1 MPERRLTMPIVD
13 LDSDQRKAAVSESP
27 QVAVSAGAGSGK
39 TRLLVGRYLHFLM
52 KDKLPLHTIAAITFT
67 NKAADQMKA
76 RVAARARDLA
86 SENGEYAS
94 FWRKVADGVHHA
106 PISTIHSFCGS
117 ILRSHPVEAGID
129 PAYTVLDEV
138 TNAEIRNAAVDSYIN
153 KRLMEIPDDIS
164 FLLDVFGISGL
175 KQIFH
180 SLLVSRSHA
189 VKFLDRLEHVGGV
202 SETSFANVYRAS
214 QAEQV
219 KTYLKNLE
227 RFHVFRPE
235 DDGFVPEYDRLVSL
249 LRDTVS
255 MIETNTVDPERI
267 GIETGTLNFRKG
279 SASRWG
285 AERLKLLK
293 AGMKECRILLEM
305 IAGYEKKEK
314 HSAPRA
320 AALVLREFML
330 LDEMYL
336 TRKKNL
342 SGYDNDD
349 ILIETWRLLRT
360 NVRLCREISLS
371 FKHILIDEFQD
382 TDGIQMDILDM
393 IAGNSS
399 AALFAVGDPKQSI
412 YRFRGAD
419 VAVFN
424 AFVKQK
430 ETVFHRL
437 TTNYRSKPS
446 VMAFVNTVF
455 ERIIG
460 EEGRYSFEAVYT
472 QMKPY
477 RKNEDAD
484 NPAVD
489 VFVIDDCDVATRR
502 AREAE
507 LIAGRISAFHDSGIN
522 GKHYR
527 YSEMAILLRK
537 STSIDLYEEAL
548 MRAGIPFV
556 NRIGGRLSGNPATY
570 DIGNLL
576 GWLNDPDN
584 PALLTAVL
592 LSPFIGF
599 DADDMFT
606 LRTRAGTAGQM
617 SSWLRGEHAHSDP
630 VYGSA
635 AAVLSGL
642 LRRINRFS
650 IREILEY
657 AFDITG
663 FTARLLADPVRGEQ
677 SLAVTDLILDTADTF
692 EENGGTSAE
701 FSGLLL
707 SGSEF
712 TTESAHVET
721 KGDAVPILTIH
732 GAKGLEFPVVF
743 LADIPTGAKGGRNN
757 AVVFDDNIGPGFNI
771 RNDRGVSAVTFTT
784 WYAGQGNRLRD
795 IAENKRLFYVGC
807 TRAEDYLVIL
817 GGRPKK
823 PDISFEQNNWMA
835 WLYASLDIPVDD
847 SDEDIESDRYRLFR
861 VASDTDIH
869 HTSVSDFWQAVLD
882 ESAIP
887 VDESIHLKNEIIAD
901 IPPVPSNGLPSS
913 LSPTRIITYRA
924 CPAWYYYRYVHGLDL
939 SYSGGE
945 RSSMGA
951 VYGNF
956 VHNVLEKIDFADP
969 RSWKETAQNSFD
981 PSMPA
986 HMLTSLFNDL
996 EQFAETP
1003 LYRDSILPADEI
1015 RREEPFMMLA
1025 GDVLIRGNIDLY
1037 CRKNDKI
1044 TIVDYKTTS
1053 SIPASP
1059 DGIPDNYRFQLGM
1072 YGLAVYNALHVVPA
1086 TLILQYMGAEESHGI
1101 PCNESF
1107 INEIENELN
1116 TILEGMKMSN
1126 FTPLKNGQCQ
1136 NCPYGYLCD
1145 IEHRNDHLV

>member
-1 MPERRLTMPIVD
+1 MPIVD
-13 LDSDQRKAAVSESP
+13 LDSDQRKAAVSKSA

-52 KDKLPLHTIAAITFT
+52 KDKLPLHAIAAITFT

-76 RVAARARDLA
+76 RVAERARGLA
-86 SENGEYAS
+86 GENGEYAS

-129 PAYTVLDEV
+129 PSYTVLDEV
-138 TNAEIRNAAVDSYIN
+138 TNAEIRNAAVDSYVN
-153 KRLMEIPDDIS
+153 KRLMEIPDDMA
-164 FLLDVFGISGL
+164 FLLDVFGISDL
-175 KQIFH
+175 KQIYH
-180 SLLVSRSHA
+180 SLLRSRSHV
-189 VKFLDRLEHVGGV
+189 VKFLDKLEHVGGV
-202 SETSFANVYRAS
+202 SEISFANVYRAS
-214 QAEQV
+214 QAEKVQ
-219 KTYLKNLE
+219 TYLGNLE
-227 RFHVFRPE
+227 CFRVFCPE

-249 LRDTVS
+249 LRDAVS
-255 MIETNTVDPERI
+255 MLETNTVDPERI
-267 GIETGTLNFRKG
+267 GFEAGTLNFRKG
-279 SASRWG
+279 SASKWG
-285 AERLKLLK
+285 AEQLKLLK
-293 AGMKECRILLEM
+293 AGMKECRTLLEM
-305 IAGYEKKEK
+305 IAGYERNEK
-314 HSAPRA
+314 HITPRA
-320 AALVLREFML
+320 AALVLREFSL

-336 TRKKNL
+336 TRKKSL

-371 FKHILIDEFQD
+371 FKHILVDEFQD

-399 AALFAVGDPKQSI
+399 AVLFAVGDPKQSI

-430 ETVFHRL
+430 ETGFHRL

-446 VMAFVNTVF
+446 VMAFVNTAF
-455 ERIIG
+455 GRIIG
-460 EEGRYSFEAVYT
+460 EEARFSFEAIYT
-472 QMKPY
+472 HMKPY
-477 RKNEDAD
+477 RKNDDD

-507 LIAGRISAFHDSGIN
+507 LIADRISAFHDTGIN
-522 GKHYR
+522 GKRYR
-527 YSEMAILLRK
+527 YGEMAILLRK
-537 STSIDLYEEAL
+537 STSIDFYEEAL

-556 NRIGGRLSGNPATY
+556 NRIGGRLSGNPVTY

-599 DADDMFT
+599 DADDVFI
-606 LRTRAGTAGQM
+606 LRTRAGSAGQM

-630 VYGSA
+630 VFGPA
-635 AAVLSGL
+635 ATVLSSL
-642 LRRINRFS
+642 VRRINRVS
-650 IREILEY
+650 IRELLEY

-663 FTARLLADPVRGEQ
+663 YTSRLLTDPVRGEQ
-677 SLAVTDLILDTADTF
+677 SLAVTGLILDTADTF
-692 EENGGTSAE
+692 EENGGTSVE
-701 FSGLLL
+701 FSGLLR

-712 TTESAHVET
+712 TSESAHVET
-721 KGDAVPILTIH
+721 EGDAVPILTIH

-743 LADIPTGAKGGRNN
+743 LADIPAGVKGGRSD
-757 AVVFDDNIGPGFNI
+757 AVIFDDDIGPGFTI
-771 RNDRGVSAVTFTT
+771 RDDRGVSAGTYAT

-823 PDISFEQNNWMA
+823 TDTSFEKNNWMA

-847 SDEDIESDRYRLFR
+847 SVENISSDKYRLFR
-861 VASDTDIH
+861 VAPDTDIH
-869 HTSVSDFWQAVLD
+869 HTSVSDFWQTLLD

-887 VDESIHLKNEIIAD
+887 ADESVHLRNELIGD
-901 IPPVPSNGLPSS
+901 IPPVPRDGLPAL
-913 LSPTRIITYRA
+913 LSPTRLITYRA
-924 CPAWYYYRYVHGLDL
+924 CPARYYYRYVHGLDL
-939 SYSGGE
+939 SFSGGE
-945 RSSMGA
+945 SSSMGTA
-951 VYGNF
+951 YGDF
-956 VHNVLEKIDFADP
+956 AHKVLEKINFADP
-969 RSWKETAQNSFD
+969 RSWQETAHNNFD

-986 HMLTSLFNDL
+986 HMLTSLLNDL
-996 EQFAETP
+996 EQFAETT

-1025 GDVLIRGNIDLY
+1025 GDVLFRGNIDLY
-1037 CRKNDKI
+1037 CRNNDQI

-1053 SIPASP
+1053 SIPESP
-1059 DGIPDNYRFQLGM
+1059 DDIPDNYRFQLGL
-1072 YGLAVYNALHVVPA
+1072 YGLAVHKAQHVVPS
-1086 TLILQYMGAEESHGI
+1086 TLIIQYLGAEESHGI
-1101 PCNESF
+1101 PCNGSF
-1107 INEIENELN
+1107 INEIENEV
-1116 TILEGMKMSN
+1116 TAMLEGMKKSN

-1136 NCPYGYLCD
+1136 NCPYGYLCN
-1145 IEHRNDHLV
+1145 IEHRNEELI